1 VSGWDDLVLVGRIA
15 RTHGNRGQVIVNP
28 ETDFPEQRFAA
39 GAVLHTRRDG
49 AEGTVRITASRMH
62 QGRPIVSI
70 EGIDTMTDAEGL
82 AGLEL
87 RVPESSLAPLPP
99 GTFYHHQLVGCEVST
114 TAGRVLGPVRKVEGG
129 AGTARLVI
137 GEGRG
142 EVQIP
147 LVDALCVAID
157 VGARRIVVDPPEG
170 LLDLNA

>member
-1 VSGWDDLVLVGRIA
+1 MVLVGRIA
-15 RTHGNRGQVIVNP
+15 RTHGHRGQVIVNP
-28 ETDFPEQRFAA
+28 ETDFPEERFAS

-49 AEGTVRITASRMH
+49 VDGTLTITASRMH
-62 QGRPIVSI
+62 QGRPVLSI
-70 EGIDTMTDAEGL
+70 QGIESMTEAEGL

-87 RVPESSLAPLPP
+87 RIPESSLTPLPA
-99 GTFYHHQLVGCEVST
+99 GTYYHHQLVGCEVSAT
-114 TAGRVLGPVRKVEGG
+114 DGRVVGRVRAVEGG

-147 LVDALCVAID
+147 LVEALCVEID
-157 VGARRIVVDPPEG
+157 VAARRIVVDPPEG

>member
-1 VSGWDDLVLVGRIA
+1 MVLVGRIA
-15 RTHGNRGQVIVNP
+15 RTHGHRGQVIVNP
-28 ETDFPEQRFAA
+28 ETDFPERRFAP

-49 AEGTVRITASRMH
+49 VDGTITITASRMH

-70 EGIDTMTDAEGL
+70 QGVDTMTEAEGL

-87 RVPESSLAPLPP
+87 RIAESSLEPLPA
-99 GTFYHHQLVGCEVST
+99 GTYYHHQLVGCEVIT
-114 TAGRVLGPVRKVEGG
+114 TRGRVLGPVRTVEGG

-147 LVDALCVAID
+147 LVDALCVTID
-157 VGARRIVVDPPEG
+157 VAARRIVVDPPEG